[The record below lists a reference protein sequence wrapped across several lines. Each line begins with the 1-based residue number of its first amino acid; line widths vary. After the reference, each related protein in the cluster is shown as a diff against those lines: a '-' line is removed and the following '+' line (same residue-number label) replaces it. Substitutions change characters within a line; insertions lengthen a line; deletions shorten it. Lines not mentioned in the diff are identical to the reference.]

1 MVPSC
6 GLCNNHKG
14 DMPLK
19 DFLRSD
25 WLKQR
30 RIYVLGASRDPYVT
44 YLPDKVLFDLEQEDY
59 QRLFNE
65 EQRQNGNL
73 GS

>member
-1 MVPSC
+1 MVPTC

-14 DMPLK
+14 NMLLR
-19 DFLRSD
+19 DFLESD

-30 RIYVLGASRDPYVT
+30 RIYVANRDPVRH
-44 YLPDKVLFDLEQEDY
+44 YLHDKVLFQLEQEDY

-65 EQRQNGNL
+65 EHINGN
-73 GS
+73 SDF